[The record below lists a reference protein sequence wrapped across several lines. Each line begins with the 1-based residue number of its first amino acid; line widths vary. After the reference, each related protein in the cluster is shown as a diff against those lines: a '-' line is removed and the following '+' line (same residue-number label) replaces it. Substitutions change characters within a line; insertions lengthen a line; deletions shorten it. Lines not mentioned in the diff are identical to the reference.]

1 MIYHHGERE
10 SRRLAARL
18 AKIEGHTR
26 AIAEMIRA
34 DRDCLAVVHQ
44 IRSVIGAWQQVA
56 TCILDEHLKTCVRD
70 AVASGR
76 AEEAI
81 ESLRESLLNK
91 QA

>member
-1 MIYHHGERE
+1 MLYHHADRE
-10 SRRLAARL
+10 SHRLAARL

-26 AIAEMIRA
+26 AIGEMIRE
-34 DRDCLAVVHQ
+34 DRDCVAVVHQ

-56 TCILDEHLKTCVRD
+56 TYILDEHLNSCVRD
-70 AVASGR
+70 AVASGN

-91 QA
+91 LA